1 MAKFSR
7 NSIPDRIVWKQ
18 TGPVHDRS
26 YWLAVPP
33 GKANPGSLTIV
44 HRNMQKFEISK
55 AENVSTL
62 LLRMDQRMVDLDK
75 PITISFAGKEIFNGF
90 APRTIGTMLKTL
102 SGRGDPKLM
111 FDAEVSIDLP
121 ATK

>member
-1 MAKFSR
+1 
-7 NSIPDRIVWKQ
+7 
-18 TGPVHDRS
+18 
-26 YWLAVPP
+26 
-33 GKANPGSLTIV
+33 
-44 HRNMQKFEISK
+44 MQKFEISK

>member
-1 MAKFSR
+1 
-7 NSIPDRIVWKQ
+7 
-18 TGPVHDRS
+18 
-26 YWLAVPP
+26 
-33 GKANPGSLTIV
+33 
-44 HRNMQKFEISK
+44 MQKFEISK

-90 APRTIGTMLKTL
+90 ALRTIGTMLKTL
-102 SGRGDPKLM
+102 SGRGDPKLI
-111 FDAEVSIDLP
+111 FDSEVSVDLP